1 MLYKIKYPA
10 QFWLLRGN
18 HECWQITMTY
28 GFLDEIN
35 KKYGNPNPW
44 NLFMDV
50 FDYLPLAAIIDESV
64 ICLHGGISPEIR
76 TVEQIWAI

>member
-1 MLYKIKYPA
+1 
-10 QFWLLRGN
+10 
-18 HECWQITMTY
+18 MTY

-50 FDYLPLAAIIDESV
+50 FDYLPLAAIIDESI

-76 TVEQIWAI
+76 TVE